1 LSKINNYEAI
11 DLNYP
16 PYILIAGQED
26 IFVMKPWWFFTAG
39 LVILAI
45 LVAGC
50 TTPSQPAK
58 PVTTPAVPTAVPTP
72 VNVSPTLP
80 VNATQI
86 VTAVQTK
93 APVVN
98 ATAPVP
104 PAIIGSWDLTGVT
117 SYGSPTAIIP
127 GTKLTAVF
135 NADGSASGGAGCN
148 DFTGSWKVDGKKL
161 VIANITPG
169 KKVCSTP
176 AGVMSQ
182 ESMYLSILGNAASW
196 SVTGDALAVSDTK
209 GTNKLIFKK
218 VAVKP
223 VTPPAIVGSWN
234 LTSFNVGGNT
244 TTPIGKPVNAVFSQG
259 GNLTGTDGCKVYA
272 GSWKVEGSNLTLGKV
287 TVTEKGCD
295 PSGMTVDSGYINMLQ
310 GVSSFTV
317 KNKELILSDKTGS
330 VKIVL
335 KSVS

>member
-1 LSKINNYEAI
+1 
-11 DLNYP
+11 
-16 PYILIAGQED
+16 
-26 IFVMKPWWFFTAG
+26 MKPWWFFTAG
-39 LVILAI
+39 LVVLAI

-50 TTPSQPAK
+50 TTPSEPAK
-58 PVTTPAVPTAVPTP
+58 PVTTPAVTTAVPTP
-72 VNVSPTLP
+72 VNMSPTLP

-86 VTAVQTK
+86 VTTVQTK

-98 ATAPVP
+98 ATGTNATVPVQ

-135 NADGSASGGAGCN
+135 NAAGSAAGSAGCN
-148 DFTGSWKVDGKKL
+148 DFTGSWKADGKKL
-161 VIANITPG
+161 AISNITPG

-182 ESMYLSILGNAASW
+182 ESMYLSILGNTATW
-196 SVTGDALAVSDTK
+196 SVTGDVLALSDAK

-218 VAVKP
+218 SAVKAG
-223 VTPPAIVGSWN
+223 TLPAIVGSWN
-234 LTSFNVGGNT
+234 LTSINVGGNT
-244 TTPIGKPVNAVFSQG
+244 TTPAGKPVNAVFSQG

-295 PSGMTVDSGYINMLQ
+295 PSVMTEDSGYINLLQ

-317 KNKELILSDKTGS
+317 KSKELTLSDKTGS